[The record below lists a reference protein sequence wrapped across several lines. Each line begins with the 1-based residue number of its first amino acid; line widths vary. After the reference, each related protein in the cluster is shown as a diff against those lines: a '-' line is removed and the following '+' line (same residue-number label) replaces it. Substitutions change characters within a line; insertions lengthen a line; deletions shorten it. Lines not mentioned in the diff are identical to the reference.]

1 MCATVHRADLQSAV
15 FSCKALEALTLS
27 IHAAAPIL
35 TVLGTVGFGAV
46 GARPAR
52 LTQTSTGF
60 GAVVSMTVAIRFS
73 SHLTYDEKSSQIN
86 IFCHKATKSYFSN

>member
-1 MCATVHRADLQSAV
+1 MCATVYRADLQRAV

-35 TVLGTVGFGAV
+35 TVMETVGFGAV
-46 GARPAR
+46 GARPAG

-60 GAVVSMTVAIRFS
+60 STVVSMTVAIRFS
-73 SHLTYDEKSSQIN
+73 SHLTYDEKKQ
-86 IFCHKATKSYFSN
+86 